1 MLNYALMTPVYLA
14 KMYEMKEKDENIW
27 VLLDAGGFSKN
38 KSGTLF
44 TAIGSDHSTEEENC
58 GLKAIGGIKGIAN
71 SEVTLNEYFLTA
83 AEMGNIVNNLCE
95 TGIDENQS
103 RKWDEHHQLTEWKN
117 ARIEANCTEL
127 SHVSSEHDVT
137 FEGQDSVYNI
147 FTKKVVLTDVA
158 PKEIKQTKYEEFVKE
173 KREGEGSIW
182 DAIKKE
188 KIATFVSNNK
198 DFTVTINNKLYQ
210 IKEERSY

>member
-71 SEVTLNEYFLTA
+71 L
-83 AEMGNIVNNLCE
+83 
-95 TGIDENQS
+95 
-103 RKWDEHHQLTEWKN
+103 
-117 ARIEANCTEL
+117 
-127 SHVSSEHDVT
+127 
-137 FEGQDSVYNI
+137 NI
-147 FTKKVVLTDVA
+147 F
-158 PKEIKQTKYEEFVKE
+158 
-173 KREGEGSIW
+173 
-182 DAIKKE
+182 
-188 KIATFVSNNK
+188 
-198 DFTVTINNKLYQ
+198 
-210 IKEERSY
+210 